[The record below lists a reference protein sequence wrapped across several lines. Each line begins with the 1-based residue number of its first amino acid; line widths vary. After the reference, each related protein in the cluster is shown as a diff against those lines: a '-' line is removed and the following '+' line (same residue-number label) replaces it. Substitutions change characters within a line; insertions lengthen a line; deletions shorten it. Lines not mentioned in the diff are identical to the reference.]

1 MKSDEIKKLAD
12 VISFRLLATRKHPD
26 YNWLEE
32 TLKEFK
38 EEDKK
43 YKKQKMNKFRKIIN
57 TWYPIVIAFICMCYS
72 IGLGI
77 TGHTE
82 EAQYSAHWA
91 GTILLF
97 AIAIRQRRGR

>member
-1 MKSDEIKKLAD
+1 MDKEIEKIAD

-26 YNWLEE
+26 YDWLKE

-43 YKKQKMNKFRKIIN
+43 YKKHKMNKFRKIIH
-57 TWYPIVIAFICMCYS
+57 TWYPIAIAFICMCYA

>member
-1 MKSDEIKKLAD
+1 MNKEIEKIAE

-43 YKKQKMNKFRKIIN
+43 YKNLKMDKFRKIIN
-57 TWYPIVIAFICMCYS
+57 TWYPIAIAFICMCYS
-72 IGLGI
+72 IGLGV